1 MEGRHF
7 GIRKHLFDYD
17 SVIDKQRQSIY
28 KRRDQI
34 LHTIHDIQSQE
45 NLTKNPVIDHIVDLV
60 QPSITDFIQTQQ
72 TLNIDKDELIE
83 LIKKEYN
90 LTGDHAHFTDSLYH
104 TSAQHIAAHV
114 VNHIAEGKTVL

>member
-17 SVIDKQRQSIY
+17 SVIDRQRQSIY

-34 LHTIHDIQSQE
+34 LHTLHDLQSQE
-45 NLTKNPVIDHIVDLV
+45 TLTSNPVIDHIVDLI
-60 QPSITDFIQTQQ
+60 QPSISDFIQTQQ
-72 TLNIDKDELIE
+72 TLNIDKEELIE

-90 LTGDHAHFTDSLYH
+90 LTENNTHFNDSLYH

-114 VNHIAEGKTVL
+114 INHIAEGKIVL